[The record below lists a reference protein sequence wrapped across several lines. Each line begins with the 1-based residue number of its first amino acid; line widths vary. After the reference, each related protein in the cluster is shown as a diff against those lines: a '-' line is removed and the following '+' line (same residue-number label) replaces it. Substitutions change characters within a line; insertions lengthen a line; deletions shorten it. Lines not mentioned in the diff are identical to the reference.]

1 MPEGNPQETSPA
13 YDHGEFFPSTAQC
26 SLTLFQSLPT
36 AVRHGRLSRR
46 HSGDRSDFEVFR
58 LIALCLDRRTV
69 GSGRPVV
76 RAAVGT
82 GQILKFPDKCA
93 VFGTGE
99 RSEVDGCCAERV
111 ERVPAAI

>member
-1 MPEGNPQETSPA
+1 MLTYAVSEFTYGGPPREAFDETQWGQA
-13 YDHGEFFPSTAQC
+13 R
-26 SLTLFQSLPT
+26 
-36 AVRHGRLSRR
+36 RHG
-46 HSGDRSDFEVFR
+46 GDRSDFEVFR